1 MALDGGEDEEGEE
14 DDEDVRHTAEQEQ
27 AVQAFAR
34 GGDGPRVAGG
44 AIDRV
49 DPGLGSGGE
58 MDTAGGWR
66 GLCGQGRE
74 AGGG

>member
-1 MALDGGEDEEGEE
+1 M
-14 DDEDVRHTAEQEQ
+14 
-27 AVQAFAR
+27 QAFAR

-49 DPGLGSGGE
+49 DPGLGGGDE
-58 MDTAGGWR
+58 MDAAGGWR